1 MTHRKSL
8 LLVQAAAAIAAA
20 LTFGPTGAASPA
32 GPLYAIRGARVFTAA
47 GAPIDNGVIVMRNGV
62 IEDVG
67 AGVTV
72 PPDAV
77 VIDASGMNV
86 YPGLIDMG
94 NDAPLEP
101 PPGAGG
107 QNAPAARGG
116 GGGGGGRGGAAP
128 AAPPSYEDAERAKR
142 AQLLRPDFL
151 AADNLRTESQEQTQ
165 LASAGI
171 TTVLARMESG
181 IFKGQ
186 SALVNVLVAPDRPQV
201 SELADYRKG
210 LAVLKSPVASHIDVG
225 GRAGGP
231 GYPNSLLG
239 SLAFAKQGLLDA
251 QWQRDAQTRYQKQG
265 AKGPRPLAEPALDAL
280 QPALARQ
287 VPVAFDANAAREIDR
302 VLAVASEFNLD
313 PIVVGAS
320 GAAARTAELAAAK
333 ARVILSLNFPGGQ
346 GAGRAGGGGGGG
358 GRGGGAAQP
367 SLRELKER
375 QDAPK
380 VPAALAKASIPFA
393 FTSGG
398 ATPAEFVRNAGRV
411 VSDGGL
417 PAETALR
424 ALTIDAAKIA
434 GAADRVGSIEKGKAA
449 NVIVTEGDL
458 FASARIRHVFI
469 DGRPAAIEEP
479 AANTG
484 RGGRGGGGR

>member
-1 MTHRKSL
+1 MTNRKSL
-8 LLVQAAAAIAAA
+8 LLVQVAAAITAA

-32 GPLYAIRGARVFTAA
+32 GPLYAIRGARIFTAA
-47 GAPIDNGVIVMRNGV
+47 GAPIDNGIVVMRNGV

-72 PPDAV
+72 PADAV
-77 VIDASGMNV
+77 VIDAAGMNV

-107 QNAPAARGG
+107 QGAQPGRGGRGG
-116 GGGGGGRGGAAP
+116 GGGGAP
-128 AAPPSYEDAERAKR
+128 AAPTTYEEAERAKR

-151 AADNLRTESQEQTQ
+151 AADNLRTESPEQTQ
-165 LASAGI
+165 LASAGV
-171 TTVLARMESG
+171 TTVLARMDAG

-201 SELADYRKG
+201 SEIADYRKG

-225 GRAGGP
+225 GRAGGA

-239 SLAFAKQGLLDA
+239 SLAFTKQGLLDA
-251 QWQRDAQTRYQKQG
+251 QWQRDAEARFQKQG
-265 AKGPRPLAEPALDAL
+265 GRGPRPLVEPALDAL
-280 QPALARQ
+280 QPVLARQ
-287 VPVAFDANAAREIDR
+287 LPVALDANLPREIDR
-302 VLAVASEFNLD
+302 VLAIASEFNLD

-320 GAAARTAELAAAK
+320 GAAERTAELAAAK
-333 ARVILSLNFPGGQ
+333 ARVILSLNLPGGQ
-346 GAGRAGGGGGGG
+346 GGGAGRGGGGGGG
-358 GRGGGAAQP
+358 GRGGGGAPP

-398 ATPAEFVRNAGRV
+398 ATPADFVRNAGRV
-411 VSDGGL
+411 VSEGGL
-417 PAETALR
+417 PADAALR
-424 ALTIDAAKIA
+424 ALTIDAAKLA

-479 AANTG
+479 TANTG